1 MKDAIFGHKL
11 AYRVKYNKNPKS
23 NTGVGGWGR
32 NKFTASAQVEM
43 AVSSSDYVGN
53 NVYT

>member
-11 AYRVKYNKNPKS
+11 AYRVKNNKNPKS
-23 NTGVGGWGR
+23 NTGEK
-32 NKFTASAQVEM
+32 NEFTASAQVEM
-43 AVSSSDYVGN
+43 AVSSSDYVDN

>member
-11 AYRVKYNKNPKS
+11 AYGVKKNQKPKIIY
-23 NTGVGGWGR
+23 GDGGR
-32 NKFTASAQVEM
+32 NEFTASAQVEM
-43 AVSSSDYVGN
+43 AASSSDYVGN